1 LNLKILK
8 PKNKI
13 LFRSAI
19 LFLAATG
26 ILMPLQFID
35 ASLVGDFIERPLTSI
50 IFSIIYAIGG
60 AASYIAIT
68 FLGWTG
74 GLFDRVLSPD
84 FNTLSLTNSYFV
96 KQGWTITRNFANMI
110 FMLIMLVIAFSVIL
124 RVDVGGINI
133 KRTLPK
139 LIFVAFFINFSRIIA
154 GVIIDAG
161 QIVMVTFTN
170 GVAPEGSLAMFL
182 YNHMKAGSMF
192 ASPSYLETVSNGYT
206 EELTAIATM
215 FFNAAFPF
223 IAALAF
229 FILAIILIIRIVIL
243 WILVILAPLAWL
255 AYILPNTET
264 YWKQWWSL
272 FLQYT
277 FFGATVGF
285 FMYLSTQM
293 AANLS
298 AYEQFTKQVSN
309 NITTGSGFLADTS
322 NLLQYLTITIMLYV
336 SIIAA
341 KKTNSMGVN
350 IAFKVLNTAKQ
361 KAYQWGVKTP
371 LATSGIAGGVGAK
384 IDEWRTTGWLKM
396 ITPSKEAI
404 REKEQSWAA
413 RFGVKGVKEEQE
425 AKDIRGQLEKLKD
438 TTSSDALR
446 SIIMTKKGSE
456 AKAAAILLG
465 EREDI
470 KDKKEFNLALNILQ
484 EKDLKTGKTIDTVRS
499 KNFVKMAGEKRLD
512 LVLNYKTEEKV
523 REAKARKEE
532 ITPEEAFQ
540 KVWEES
546 NISLDK
552 ISQQDISFIKDPRI
566 RKQMVKDGIDTRD
579 IKQISRSVNEAMK
592 KELLTIAHETQKN
605 NYQKQQNYDQG
616 AGI

>member
-1 LNLKILK
+1 MNITILK

-26 ILMPLQFID
+26 ILLPLQFINAGSFNVM
-35 ASLVGDFIERPLTSI
+35 ASV
-50 IFSIIYAIGG
+50 IFSILYVIGQ

-68 FLGWTG
+68 FLGWAG
-74 GLFDRVLSPD
+74 GLFDRVLSPG

-139 LIFVAFFINFSRIIA
+139 LIFVAFFINFSRVIA

-170 GVAPEGSLAMFL
+170 GVVPEGSLAMFL

-192 ASPSYLETVSNGYT
+192 ASPGYLETVSNGYT
-206 EELTAIATM
+206 EGLTAIATM

-229 FILAIILIIRIVIL
+229 FILAVILIIRIVVL

-272 FLQYT
+272 FLQHT
-277 FFGATVGF
+277 FFGAAIGF
-285 FMYLSTQM
+285 FMYLSAQM

-309 NITTGSGFLADTS
+309 NINTSSGFLADTS
-322 NLLQYLTITIMLYV
+322 NLLQYLAIIIMLYV

-350 IAFKVLNTAKQ
+350 ITFKALNTAKQ

-371 LATSGIAGGVGAK
+371 LVTSGIAGGVAAK
-384 IDEWRTTGWLKM
+384 VNEWRTTGWLKNLA
-396 ITPSKEAI
+396 PSKETV
-404 REKEQSWAA
+404 REREQSWAA
-413 RFGVKGVKEEQE
+413 RFGVKGIQE
-425 AKDIRGQLEKLKD
+425 AQENKDVREAKEKIENTAPEELKKILQAGKI
-438 TTSSDALR
+438 TRT
-446 SIIMTKKGSE
+446 E
-456 AKAAAILLG
+456 AKAIAEVLG

-470 KDKKEFNLALNILQ
+470 KNKKEFDLALNVLL
-484 EKDLKTGKTIDTVRS
+484 EKDPKTGEIKDTVRS
-499 KNFVKMAGEKRLD
+499 NKFLKKVGEKRLD
-512 LVLNYKTEEKV
+512 IVLNYKAERKAQKEKL
-523 REAKARKEE
+523 
-532 ITPEEAFQ
+532 TPQEAFQ

-552 ISQQDISFIKDPRI
+552 IAQQELAFVKDDSI
-566 RKQMVKDGIDTRD
+566 RKQLIKNGITEQD
-579 IKQISRSVNEAMK
+579 INTAIRNLTPAMK
-592 KELLTIAHETQKN
+592 GELLTIAQEARKN
-605 NYQKQQNYDQG
+605 KYQGQSFEQG
-616 AGI
+616 AGT

>member
-1 LNLKILK
+1 MNITILK

-26 ILMPLQFID
+26 ILLPLQFINAGSFNVM
-35 ASLVGDFIERPLTSI
+35 ASV
-50 IFSIIYAIGG
+50 IFSILYVIGQ

-68 FLGWTG
+68 FLGWAG
-74 GLFDRVLSPD
+74 GLFDRVLSPG

-139 LIFVAFFINFSRIIA
+139 LIFVAFFINFSRVIA

-170 GVAPEGSLAMFL
+170 GVVPEGSLAMFL

-192 ASPSYLETVSNGYT
+192 ASPGYLETVSNGYT
-206 EELTAIATM
+206 EGLTAIATM

-229 FILAIILIIRIVIL
+229 FILAVILIIRIVVL

-272 FLQYT
+272 FLQHT
-277 FFGATVGF
+277 FFGAAIGF
-285 FMYLSTQM
+285 FMYLSAQM

-309 NITTGSGFLADTS
+309 NINTSSGFLADTS
-322 NLLQYLTITIMLYV
+322 NLLQYLAIIIMLYV

-350 IAFKVLNTAKQ
+350 ITFKALNTAKQ

-371 LATSGIAGGVGAK
+371 LVTSGIAGGVAAK
-384 IDEWRTTGWLKM
+384 VDEWRTTGWLKNLA
-396 ITPSKEAI
+396 PSKEAV
-404 REKEQSWAA
+404 REREQSWAA
-413 RFGVKGVKEEQE
+413 RFGVKGIQE
-425 AKDIRGQLEKLKD
+425 AQENKDIREAKEKMEN
-438 TTSSDALR
+438 TASSDTLR
-446 SIIMTKKGSE
+446 SIITNKKGTE
-456 AKAAAILLG
+456 AKAAAILLS
-465 EREDI
+465 ERGDI
-470 KDKKEFNLALNILQ
+470 KNETEFNLALNVLG
-484 EKDLKTGKTIDTVRS
+484 EKDAKTGKFIPTVKS
-499 KNFVKMAGEKRLD
+499 KNFVKMVGNKRLD
-512 LVLNYKTEEKV
+512 IVLNYQAKEKAEEEK
-523 REAKARKEE
+523 
-532 ITPEEAFQ
+532 ITLEEAFQ
-540 KVWEES
+540 KVWKEH
-546 NISLDK
+546 
-552 ISQQDISFIKDPRI
+552 DISMDDIAQQKPEFLDNANVKEQIKETVNDKDIASANRSLGKTKTAKLYTI
-566 RKQMVKDGIDTRD
+566 INQGRKKKKDDTF
-579 IKQISRSVNEAMK
+579 E
-592 KELLTIAHETQKN
+592 H
-605 NYQKQQNYDQG
+605 G